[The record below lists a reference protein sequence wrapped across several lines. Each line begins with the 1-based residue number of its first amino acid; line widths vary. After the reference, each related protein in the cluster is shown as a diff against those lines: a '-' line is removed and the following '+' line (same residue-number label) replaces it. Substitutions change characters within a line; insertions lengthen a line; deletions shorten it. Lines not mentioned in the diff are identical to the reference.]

1 MASAPPREPPPP
13 KAPPPKALGT
23 NVIAGGV
30 VQPCRYVLPGERL
43 FPVIRAQQVP
53 CDLKSVT
60 LALTSDK
67 TNVSCTGSTAK
78 ASATPL
84 KDVDPEINALLAA
97 HSVVIVQVVP
107 ATTLSEKGPM
117 TGPQSRSGELT
128 TTKGKASGKASFSA
142 TMKAQCGDHPS
153 FRRSPARK
161 AGDAK
166 DGDDKSRE
174 LSVETQGWTSGNF
187 VKALF
192 GGKKFADF
200 VFGQQSEATFTAKS
214 CAYPASGD
222 PTGSLTAYARL
233 NLADEW
239 VGEFNWAQG
248 FKLEFSGSSMHGVVG
263 RDGTRMKSKSSKV
276 ESSAKSLDSSRSVGT
291 VSNKSGDMLYGKIET
306 SGRAGTAEIK
316 YDDGPFSGSI
326 DADMK
331 RYGSSDLDK
340 DVADRFKKQGDKLK
354 NLTNDGT
361 LSVKLSR
368 NGKSMI
374 DSANLSAALKN
385 VQETLATGLDLVN
398 RLVWLLETGAKIGI
412 PVTLTFGLEATVAIL
427 KAKNTLRFWPEA
439 IPPKQAATYHI
450 AGYRRRFQLGMN
462 VTVVDLS
469 VTPSITLQAKI
480 LHEWVASVA
489 VKIEGKITG
498 SADVFCTLNDGM
510 GPVDLKSIGKITAT
524 VKGEVRGD
532 ALSCYVM
539 LDGTATAGI
548 TYDWTAE
555 FDGDSLKDSQSRVS
569 SNAVTFQASLKYG
582 NKVLDLLGL
591 GSEDPQMQWPE
602 DGPFIWIEKGKLNK
616 TW

>member
-1 MASAPPREPPPP
+1 MASAPPKAKAAP
-13 KAPPPKALGT
+13 KPLDTKA
-23 NVIAGGV
+23 IAGGV
-30 VQPCRYVLPGERL
+30 VQPCPFALPGKPLSPE
-43 FPVIRAQQVP
+43 IRAQLVP

-117 TGPQSRSGELT
+117 TGPQSRSGDVT

-331 RYGSSDLDK
+331 RYGSSDLPK
-340 DVADRFKKQGDKLK
+340 DVADRFKEQGDKLK
-354 NLTNDGT
+354 DLSKDGS

-374 DSANLSAALKN
+374 DSDNLSAALKT
-385 VQETLATGLDLVN
+385 VQETLETGLDLVN

-412 PVTLTFGLEATVAIL
+412 PVTLTFGLKASVTL
-427 KAKNTLRFWPEA
+427 LQAKNYLRFWPEA
-439 IPPKQAATYHI
+439 VPPKQAAAYHI
-450 AGYRRRFQLGMN
+450 AGYKRRFQFGVDL
-462 VTVVDLS
+462 TVVTLS

-480 LHEWVASVA
+480 LHELVASLTFS
-489 VKIEGKITG
+489 IEGQFTGNAKIGYTV
-498 SADVFCTLNDGM
+498 SDGDNAT
-510 GPVDLKSIGKITAT
+510 DLKAIGKITAT
-524 VKGEVRGD
+524 VRGVVKGE

-539 LDGTATAGI
+539 LDGTATTGI
-548 TYDWTAE
+548 TYHWTAE
-555 FDGDSLKDSQSRVS
+555 FDGDSLKNSQNRVTS
-569 SNAVTFQASLKYG
+569 DALTFQASLKYG
-582 NKVLDLLGL
+582 NKVLDFLGL

-602 DGPFIWIEKGKLNK
+602 DGPFIWIEEGKLNK